1 MNRMWCWWTEEYEEP
16 YEFLGSLNMLMH
28 YGTKSNLLYLLS
40 LHPYIVVESK
50 GSQKPSASATE
61 REDAL
66 DGFLTS

>member
-1 MNRMWCWWTEEYEEP
+1 
-16 YEFLGSLNMLMH
+16 MLMH